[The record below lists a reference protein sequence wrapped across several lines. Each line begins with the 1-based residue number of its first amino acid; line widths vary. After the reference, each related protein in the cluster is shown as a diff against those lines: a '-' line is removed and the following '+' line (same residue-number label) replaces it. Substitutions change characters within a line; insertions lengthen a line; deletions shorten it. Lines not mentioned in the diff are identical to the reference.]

1 MKHFRPR
8 LSRRAFWVLCA
19 LLVCLRLALTGFQQ
33 AYIWVGGAPLD
44 DELMFRAANAITS
57 DEAAAAYREAAAG
70 DADGSGNVG
79 GTSTA
84 SQTTTVSS
92 NDIASTEHEFLVLGL
107 IPKVKN
113 TIALTITDTD
123 GNLKAQYKMV
133 LSSGCICR
141 VYQYGFRGFYFA

>member
-1 MKHFRPR
+1 MRISP
-8 LSRRAFWVLCA
+8 
-19 LLVCLRLALTGFQQ
+19 
-33 AYIWVGGAPLD
+33 YPLPSAVASSSYTVSAEGYPD
-44 DELMFRAANAITS
+44 YTANAITS
-57 DEAAAAYREAAAG
+57 DEAAAAYREAAAAG

-113 TIALTITDTD
+113 TITLTITDTD

>member
-1 MKHFRPR
+1 MPNLLSRLRGLRPA
-8 LSRRAFWVLCA
+8 LTRRAFWLWAALITLLRCA
-19 LLVCLRLALTGFQQ
+19 VTHFQLAYMW
-33 AYIWVGGAPLD
+33 AGGAPLD

-107 IPKVKN
+107 IPRSR
-113 TIALTITDTD
+113 TPLP
-123 GNLKAQYKMV
+123 
-133 LSSGCICR
+133 
-141 VYQYGFRGFYFA
+141 

>member
-1 MKHFRPR
+1 MSTAVR
-8 LSRRAFWVLCA
+8 SRVFK
-19 LLVCLRLALTGFQQ
+19 
-33 AYIWVGGAPLD
+33 IS
-44 DELMFRAANAITS
+44 AAAVTAAIAITS

-113 TIALTITDTD
+113 TITLTITDTD

-133 LSSGCICR
+133 LSSGYIYR